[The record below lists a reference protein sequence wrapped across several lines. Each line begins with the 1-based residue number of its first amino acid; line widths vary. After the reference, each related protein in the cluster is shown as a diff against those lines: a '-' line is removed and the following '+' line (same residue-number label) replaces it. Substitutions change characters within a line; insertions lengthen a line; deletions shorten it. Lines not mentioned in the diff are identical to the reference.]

1 MIKKAYMCTLCGK
14 AALDKQNI
22 ARHIETC
29 PGDLEQITATV
40 TYNITAQRPKEI
52 PVDRMTDMDKDHIIT
67 KILTDNTFH
76 FTQDPRQHVERKM
89 SIVQNIE
96 SNDKKGVRFFETA
109 TTVDDVVVVMA
120 RLNGCGLTRQ
130 KDIPYVWRINDTGI
144 CLFRDGCVTKLSTL
158 DGVKELMM
166 SSLRDIIDLIVDDSN
181 ITKDTFY
188 DIDKIR
194 EILAFKERSSW
205 WDRMD
210 HVAVWERIK
219 PYIPSVSYN
228 M

>member
-14 AALDKQNI
+14 AALDKQTI

-40 TYNITAQRPKEI
+40 IYNTTATRPREI
-52 PVDRMTDMDKDHIIT
+52 PFDQLTQKDKEHVIT

-76 FTQDPRQHVERKM
+76 FTQDPRQHVKRKM
-89 SIVQNIE
+89 SIVQYIE
-96 SNDKKGVRFFETA
+96 SNDKKGVRLFEDESTI
-109 TTVDDVVVVMA
+109 DDVFIKLA
-120 RLNGCGLTRQ
+120 RLNGCDLTRQ
-130 KDIPYVWRINDTGI
+130 KHMPYVWRINDTGI
-144 CLFRDGCVTKLSTL
+144 CMFRDGYITKLSTM
-158 DGVKELMM
+158 DSVKELMM

-188 DIDKIR
+188 DIEKIR
-194 EILAFKERSSW
+194 EILKFQQRSSW

-210 HVAVWERIK
+210 HTAVWEKIK
-219 PYIPSVSYN
+219 TYIPSVSYN